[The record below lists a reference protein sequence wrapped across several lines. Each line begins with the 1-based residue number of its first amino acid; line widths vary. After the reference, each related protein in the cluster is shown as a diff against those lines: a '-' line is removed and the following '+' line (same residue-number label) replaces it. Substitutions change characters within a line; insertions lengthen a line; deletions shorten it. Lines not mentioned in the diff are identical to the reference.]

1 MSADMRSKP
10 SWFYRQSGVIPYR
23 IVDDH
28 VEVLLITSRRRG
40 RWIIPKGIID
50 PGTTAAESA
59 AKEAYEEAGIRGD
72 VSSAPVGTY
81 RYEKWGGE
89 CSVEVFL
96 LKVHTELETW
106 PEASVRQRRWLT
118 ITDAARAIEEPRV
131 QELILAVPELKLS

>member
-1 MSADMRSKP
+1 MRSKP
-10 SWFYRQSGVIPYR
+10 SWFYEQSGVIPYR
-23 IVDDH
+23 IVDDR

-72 VSSAPVGTY
+72 ISSAPVGTY

-96 LKVHTELETW
+96 LKVNTELETW
-106 PEASVRQRRWLT
+106 PEADARQRRWMT
-118 ITDAARAIEEPRV
+118 IKDAAHVIEEPQL
-131 QELILAVPELKLS
+131 QEIILAVHELKLS

>member
-1 MSADMRSKP
+1 MRSRP
-10 SWFYRQSGVIPYR
+10 SWFYKQSGVIPYR
-23 IVDDH
+23 IVDDR

-72 VSSAPVGTY
+72 ISSAPIGTY

-89 CSVEVFL
+89 CLVEVFL

-106 PEASVRQRRWLT
+106 PEADARQRRWMS
-118 ITDAARAIEEPRV
+118 ITDAARTIEEPQL